1 MVFRHYKYC
10 IWHCKKTQSH
20 NKLPEHLCFPGCSMS
35 LRSGSCIVNISFGTE
50 LHISTFWLLV
60 VLSNGL
66 PLQKEVSSMRRLH
79 LSVGLTPN
87 VYNVV
92 KVYVCLVIDDF
103 RRFSE
108 IHDSLALW
116 SCVGCQYK
124 EWWLVLVV
132 EWVIFIYLFR
142 EQMVTS
148 KIWATNAP
156 IGLVITY

>member
-1 MVFRHYKYC
+1 
-10 IWHCKKTQSH
+10 
-20 NKLPEHLCFPGCSMS
+20 
-35 LRSGSCIVNISFGTE
+35 
-50 LHISTFWLLV
+50 V

-108 IHDSLALW
+108 IHDSLAL
-116 SCVGCQYK
+116 
-124 EWWLVLVV
+124 
-132 EWVIFIYLFR
+132 
-142 EQMVTS
+142 
-148 KIWATNAP
+148 
-156 IGLVITY
+156 